1 MKIETL
7 HTHFEKVLNR
17 AFEISEHQT
26 SLTGLT
32 SPTVFGFLLSQIT
45 SKQINN
51 LPHLIICSSD
61 GEAERLSSA
70 IRFFDPLRACH
81 VFKGHD
87 VSPYSG
93 VYPSPTHGYSR
104 LSFLFAAQ
112 KAKPSEIFICSA
124 TGLIQQTI
132 PFHTLAKKT
141 FNFSLGDEL
150 PEKFESFLV
159 SLGYRASPLVE
170 DCGSFAWRGGVLD
183 LFPPCSSM
191 PIRIELFGDQI
202 ESIRYFDLKSQR
214 SLEGDGTRLLKSFS
228 LIPAHE
234 CLYEE
239 AHHEKLV
246 QLFREHMNTRAVHPS
261 EKEELLR
268 SVIHQNM
275 FPGMEFL
282 LPFFYS
288 QSGTVL
294 DHFSTPLNLWFLDE
308 LAVTQTTDSFWEELK
323 TDHEKS
329 EALPFALA
337 PSLLYQKFS
346 ELQWPPDSR
355 RVSLVDLEFFS
366 AETPGDEDAESK
378 QIRYNAKLLREFAAT
393 HLKYAPGSDAWLSE
407 ITRKLEVF
415 RKSGLCVFICFHN
428 TTLMDRAL
436 LLLEKMGFVGKK
448 VEHDQYLW
456 DDWVSEQKKSNR
468 LFHLI
473 PRSLEESFRLD
484 EEGLVFLRDEDF
496 FGKKAKTRS
505 SSVEDFNKK
514 AKRLNFGDLSPNDL
528 VVHAKHGVGQY
539 EGLKL
544 MPIGGVENEFIQIS
558 YKGKDKLYLPVYRVG
573 QLQKYA
579 GSAGTTVL
587 DKLGDQ
593 GFEKTKAQVKKH
605 LQDLAAD
612 LLKLYAARAEVQ
624 RPAFEFNE
632 DEISQFENQFPYD
645 ETDDQLKAIADIRA
659 DLGTTKPMD
668 RLICGDVGF
677 GKTEV
682 AMRAAFFALQN
693 HKQVAILAPTT
704 VLTFQHFENFKKRFA
719 GWPFRIEVLNRF
731 ISNAEAKKI
740 VDDTKKGAV
749 HILIGTH
756 RLLSKDISFS
766 NLGLLIVDEEQKFG
780 VAHKEK
786 IKRVKVNV
794 DTIALSATPIPRTL
808 NMALMGVRDL
818 SLINTAPVDRLP
830 TRTFVS
836 KFDETTIRKA
846 ITSEIARGGQ
856 VYFIH
861 NRVQSIYGIAD
872 EVRSIVPEA
881 RIRVGHGQMEEEE
894 LEKTMLAFFNH
905 EIDVLVCT
913 SIVESGMDVS
923 RANTMFIESAHLF
936 GLSQLYQLRGR
947 VGRSKSRAYCFLMLP
962 RGKQLDKLAQERLT
976 VIQENTELGTGIKIA
991 QYDLELRGSG
1001 NILGE
1006 DQSGHVNSVGYEM
1019 YMDLLAE
1026 ALAEAQGKPL
1036 EDSELE
1042 PEINLR
1048 IPALIPESYI
1058 SDIRLRLSYYKAL
1071 ADIKDQSELDVIE
1084 DELRDQF
1091 GALPEPVVNLMGI
1104 MLIRRQ
1110 CKNLGVRDISAGPKN
1125 ISLIFTEK
1133 TKLSPQVAINLAMRE
1148 NKKYSLTPDQRLN
1161 VRMNQIT
1168 WSSVF
1173 EELQYLLSLAK

>member
-17 AFEISEHQT
+17 AFELSQHQA

-32 SPTVFGFLLSQIT
+32 SPTVFGFLISQIT
-45 SKQINN
+45 SKQINS

-61 GEAERLSSA
+61 VEAERLSKS
-70 IRFFDPLRACH
+70 IHFFDPLRSCH

-93 VYPSPTHGYSR
+93 VYPSPSHGYSR
-104 LSFLFAAQ
+104 LRFLYAAQ
-112 KAKPSEIFICSA
+112 KAKPLDIFICSA
-124 TGLIQQTI
+124 NGLLQKTI
-132 PFHTLAKKT
+132 PFQTLAQKT
-141 FNFSLGDEL
+141 FHFAIGDEL
-150 PEKFESFLV
+150 PEKLESFLV
-159 SLGYRASPLVE
+159 SLGYRSSPLVE
-170 DCGSFAWRGGVLD
+170 DCGSFALRGGGLD
-183 LFPPCSSM
+183 IFPPQSAF

-214 SLEGDGTRLLKSFS
+214 SLEGSDQNLLKSFS

-234 CLYEE
+234 CLYEDT
-239 AHHEKLV
+239 HHEKLI
-246 QLFREHMNTRAVHPS
+246 QLLREHLSSRSLPPA

-275 FPGMEFL
+275 FPGIEFL
-282 LPFFYS
+282 LPYFYPQAAS
-288 QSGTVL
+288 VL
-294 DHFSTPLNLWFLDE
+294 DHFSSPLNLWFLDD
-308 LAVTQTTDSFWEELK
+308 LAVTQTSDRLWEELQK
-323 TDHEKS
+323 DHDQS
-329 EALPFALA
+329 EALAFAL
-337 PSLLYQKFS
+337 PPQLLYQKLS
-346 ELQWPPDSR
+346 NLDWPPESR
-355 RVSLVDLEFFS
+355 KISLVDLEFFS
-366 AETPGDEDAESK
+366 ADAEETEEDAR
-378 QIRYNAKLLREFAAT
+378 QIRYSAKLLKEFSAT
-393 HLKYAPGSDAWLSE
+393 HLKFAPGSEAWLTE
-407 ITRKLEVF
+407 IARKLEAF
-415 RKSGLCVFICFHN
+415 RKSGLSVFICFHN

-436 LLLEKMGFVGKK
+436 LLLEKMGFVGQK
-448 VEHDQYLW
+448 VDPTQYLW
-456 DDWVSEQKKSNR
+456 SDWVEEQKKSPK
-468 LFHLI
+468 LFHFI
-473 PRSLEESFRLD
+473 PRALEESFRLD
-484 EEGLVFLRDEDF
+484 EEDLVFLRDEDF
-496 FGKKAKTRS
+496 FGKKAKTRTS
-505 SSVEDFNKK
+505 SIDDFNKK
-514 AKRLNFGDLSPNDL
+514 AKRLNFGDLAPGDL

-544 MPIGGVENEFIQIS
+544 MPIAGVENEFIQIS

-593 GFEKTKAQVKKH
+593 GFEKTKSQVKKH

-612 LLKLYAARAEVQ
+612 LLKLYAARAEIQ
-624 RPAFEFNE
+624 RPAFVFNE
-632 DEISQFENQFPYD
+632 DEIAQFENQFPYD
-645 ETDDQLKAIADIRA
+645 ETDDQLKAIADISA
-659 DLGTTKPMD
+659 DLSRTRPMD

-693 HKQVAILAPTT
+693 QKQVAILAPTT

-731 ISNAEAKKI
+731 ISNADAKKI
-740 VDDTKKGAV
+740 IEDTKKGAV
-749 HILIGTH
+749 HALIGTH
-756 RLLSKDISFS
+756 RLLSKDIDFA

-786 IKRVKVNV
+786 IKKMKVNV

-872 EVRSIVPEA
+872 EVRTIVPEA
-881 RIRVGHGQMEEEE
+881 RIRVAHGQMDEEE

-962 RGKQLDKLAQERLT
+962 RGRQLDKLAQERLK
-976 VIQENTELGTGIKIA
+976 VIQENTELGSGIKIA

-1006 DQSGHVNSVGYEM
+1006 DQSGHVNAVGYEM

-1036 EDSELE
+1036 DDFELE

-1048 IPALIPESYI
+1048 IPAMIPETYI

-1071 ADIKDQSELDVIE
+1071 ADIKDQSELDSIE

-1091 GALPEPVVNLMGI
+1091 GNLPEPLVNLMGI

-1133 TKLSPQVAINLAMRE
+1133 TKLSPQVAIGLAMRE

-1161 VRMNQIT
+1161 IRMNNIT
-1168 WSSVF
+1168 WSAVF

>member
-17 AFEISEHQT
+17 AFELSKSQT

-32 SPTVFGFLLSQIT
+32 SPTVLGFLLSQIS
-45 SKQINN
+45 SKQING
-51 LPHLIICSSD
+51 LPHLIICDSD
-61 GEAERLSSA
+61 VSAERLGKSLRA
-70 IRFFDPLRACH
+70 FDPQRNCH
-81 VFKGHD
+81 LLKGHD

-93 VYPSPTHGYSR
+93 LYPSPTHGYER
-104 LSFLFAAQ
+104 LRFLYAAHS
-112 KAKPSEIFICSA
+112 ARPTDIFICSA
-124 TGLIQQTI
+124 IGLLQKTI
-132 PFHTLAKKT
+132 PFQILARKT
-141 FNFSLGDEL
+141 FRYEVGDEL

-159 SLGYRASPLVE
+159 SMGYRASPLVE
-170 DCGSFAWRGGVLD
+170 DCGSFALRGGVID
-183 LFPPCSSM
+183 IFPPNSIS
-191 PIRIELFGDQI
+191 PIRVELFGDQI

-214 SLEGDGTRLLKSFS
+214 SSEQNLLKSFT

-239 AHHEKLV
+239 GYHEKLV
-246 QLFREHMNTRAVHPS
+246 DMVRVHLS
-261 EKEELLR
+261 ERTILHAEKDELLR
-268 SVIHQNM
+268 SVIHKTM
-275 FPGMEFL
+275 FPGIEFL
-282 LPFFYS
+282 LPYFYPQLDS
-288 QSGTVL
+288 IL
-294 DHFSTPLNLWFLDE
+294 DHFSSPLHLWFLDE
-308 LAVTQTTDSFWEELK
+308 LALTQVTDSFAEDLEK
-323 TDHEKS
+323 DFAKS
-329 EALPFALA
+329 EALPFALP
-337 PSLLYQKFS
+337 PSILYSKFADL
-346 ELQWPPDSR
+346 EQPADSR
-355 RVSLVDLEFFS
+355 KISMVDLEFFS
-366 AETPGDEDAESK
+366 TDEDADTNPDQ
-378 QIRYNAKLLREFAAT
+378 QIRYSSKMLREFSST
-393 HLKYAPGSDAWLSE
+393 HLKFLPGSDHWLDE
-407 ITRKLEVF
+407 IKRKLQAF
-415 RKSGLCVFICFHN
+415 KSSNLSVFICFQN
-428 TTLMDRAL
+428 TTLIDRAV
-436 LLLEKMGFVGKK
+436 LLLEKMDFVGKK

-456 DDWVSEQKKSNR
+456 DDWTSEQKNSPK

-473 PRSLEESFRLD
+473 PRPLEESFRLD
-484 EEGLVFLRDEDF
+484 EENIVFLRDEDF
-496 FGKKAKTRS
+496 FGKKAKSRS
-505 SSVEDFNKK
+505 SSVDDFNKK

-544 MPIGGVENEFIQIS
+544 MLIGGVENEFIQVS
-558 YKGKDKLYLPVYRVG
+558 YKGKDKLYLPVYRIG

-587 DKLGDQ
+587 DRLGDQ
-593 GFEKTKAQVKKH
+593 GFEKTKSQVKKH

-612 LLKLYAARAEVQ
+612 LLKLYAARAEIQ
-624 RPAFEFNE
+624 RPPFLFFE
-632 DEISQFENQFPYD
+632 DAILQFDNQFPYG
-645 ETDDQLKAIADIRA
+645 ETDDQLKAIADIKA
-659 DLGTTKPMD
+659 DLSKPRPMD
-668 RLICGDVGF
+668 RLVCGDVGF

-682 AMRAAFFALQN
+682 AMRAAFFILQN
-693 HKQVAILAPTT
+693 QKQVAILAPTT

-719 GWPFRIEVLNRF
+719 GWPYRIEVINRF
-731 ISNAEAKKI
+731 VSNVEAKKI
-740 VDDTKKGAV
+740 IEDTKNGLVK
-749 HILIGTH
+749 ILIGTH
-756 RLLSKDISFS
+756 RLLSKDIAFAD
-766 NLGLLIVDEEQKFG
+766 LGLLIVDEEQKFG

-786 IKRVKVNV
+786 IKKVKLNV

-836 KFDETTIRKA
+836 KFDEATIRKA

-872 EVRSIVPEA
+872 EVRAIVPEA

-962 RGKQLDKLAQERLT
+962 RGRQLDKLAQERLK
-976 VIQENTELGTGIKIA
+976 VIQENTELGSGIKIA

-1036 EDSELE
+1036 DDFELE

-1048 IPALIPESYI
+1048 IAAMIPDTYI

-1071 ADIKDQSELDVIE
+1071 ADIKDQSELDLIE
-1084 DELRDQF
+1084 EEMRDQF
-1091 GALPEPVVNLMGI
+1091 GKIPEPVVNLMGI

-1125 ISLIFTEK
+1125 ISLIFTDK
-1133 TKLSPQVAINLAMRE
+1133 TKLPPQTAISLAMRE

-1161 VRMNQIT
+1161 VRMNNIT
-1168 WSSVF
+1168 WSAVF
-1173 EELQYLLSLAK
+1173 EELQYLLSLAN